1 MNRKYLLAALMVL
14 AVGCRAQTNSELRDS
29 LKEAAER
36 LAYYPDS
43 VDLRL
48 RKAGYNLRLEQW
60 EYAKEE
66 YDRILNVAPVNPAAL
81 FYRAFVNEKMHRN
94 GFARRDYESLLAIVP
109 GHFEGQLGLALLNQK
124 DRRFTEA
131 LDQMNR
137 LVGMYPENAVG
148 YAARAG
154 VELEQGMAEL
164 AAFDYEEALKRDAGN
179 MEYRTD
185 YAEALIRARRT
196 AEAKAQ
202 LDTLVRMGVAR
213 TALSDFYKRLK

>member
-1 MNRKYLLAALMVL
+1 MNRKYLLALFFVF
-14 AVGCRAQTNSELRDS
+14 AVGCRAQTRSELRDS

-43 VDLRL
+43 TDLRL

-66 YDRILNVAPVNPAAL
+66 YDRILNADPVNPAAL

-137 LVGMYPENAVG
+137 LVGMYPDNAVG

-179 MEYRTD
+179 KEYRTD
-185 YAEALIRARRT
+185 YAEALIRAKRT
-196 AEAKAQ
+196 AEARRQ

-213 TALSDFYKRLK
+213 TALADFYRRLK